1 MQPIRDLD
9 TLLSR
14 MDPVLHSGRYA
25 FVTLPS
31 NLSGTPTSTIATIV
45 EPEGLSAIVA
55 EREAVEMGLPVAFTA
70 AWITLAVHSDLAAA
84 GLTAGFAKAMAQ
96 AGISCNVVA
105 GVHHDHL
112 FVPVEL
118 AQQAM
123 AVLHALQQAAAAD
136 RRPLQG
142 ET

>member
-70 AWITLAVHSDLAAA
+70 AWITLAVQSDLAAA

-123 AVLHALQQAAAAD
+123 AVLHALQQAAAPD
-136 RRPLQG
+136 RRPRQG